1 MEPRA
6 WLTGEAG
13 AHEIVSETDRHGKP
27 LRTVFDRNTG
37 LVRNDPIPTDEELA
51 RFYSK
56 DYRVSYK
63 GASLPRK
70 RQALRN
76 FRRVADF
83 VRRNSDVLMKARRVL
98 DLGAGSGEF
107 LFVMKE
113 LGKEGRGIEPNV
125 DYSTFSRDAYGIDVK
140 TAHLSAD
147 LFEEGGYDFIRLNH
161 VLEHLNDPVHYLE
174 MIGSWLAP
182 GGILYVEVPDIV
194 AYCRYKSKGS
204 MFHYGHIYNF
214 DPWTLRA
221 VAAMA
226 GLEEAPA
233 TVERCKDSTGVF
245 LQRGHK
251 VAPEALAK
259 APDPGRIL
267 DAIRQHNA
275 NGPAVSLGKKL
286 SAKWSARLNEV
297 IATFGTKTFADI
309 GRRVVRT
316 LRAPA

>member
-1 MEPRA
+1 MTTEEDKPKVEGKKPR
-6 WLTGEAG
+6 
-13 AHEIVSETDRHGKP
+13 R
-27 LRTVFDRNTG
+27 
-37 LVRNDPIPTDEELA
+37 PTRA
-51 RFYSK
+51 Y
-56 DYRVSYK
+56 
-63 GASLPRK
+63 
-70 RQALRN
+70 N
-76 FRRVADF
+76 
-83 VRRNSDVLMKARRVL
+83 
-98 DLGAGSGEF
+98 
-107 LFVMKE
+107 KE
-113 LGKEGRGIEPNV
+113 
-125 DYSTFSRDAYGIDVK
+125 DTS
-140 TAHLSAD
+140 
-147 LFEEGGYDFIRLNH
+147 
-161 VLEHLNDPVHYLE
+161 
-174 MIGSWLAP
+174 
-182 GGILYVEVPDIV
+182 
-194 AYCRYKSKGS
+194 
-204 MFHYGHIYNF
+204 
-214 DPWTLRA
+214 
-221 VAAMA
+221 AMA